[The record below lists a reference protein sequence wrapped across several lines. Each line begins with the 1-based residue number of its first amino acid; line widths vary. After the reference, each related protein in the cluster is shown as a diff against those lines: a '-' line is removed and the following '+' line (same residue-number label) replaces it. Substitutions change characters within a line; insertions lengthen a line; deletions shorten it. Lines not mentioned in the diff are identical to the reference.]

1 MTDAEIKAEALRI
14 LQILATNPF
23 DQCAP
28 LTRQFEFLPNRVG
41 IYAVRHQQQ
50 GILYIGKAASLRQR
64 FLGGHKA
71 LVWALIDRLDPDD
84 IRIAFVLTS
93 FPWQRSQLELETLI
107 IQTIKPRHNS
117 KTRAEE

>member
-1 MTDAEIKAEALRI
+1 M
-14 LQILATNPF
+14 
-23 DQCAP
+23 
-28 LTRQFEFLPNRVG
+28 G

-84 IRIAFVLTS
+84 LRIAFVITS
-93 FPWQRSQLELETLI
+93 PQWRRSQLELETLI
-107 IQTIKPRHNS
+107 IQTIKPRYNS
-117 KTRAEE
+117 RIRAEE

>member
-14 LQILATNPF
+14 LQILTTTPF

-28 LTRQFEFLPNRVG
+28 LSKQFESLPNRMG
-41 IYAVRHQQQ
+41 IYAVKHRQQ

-64 FLGGHKA
+64 FIGGHKA

-84 IRIAFVLTS
+84 IRIASVLTS
-93 FPWQRSQLELETLI
+93 FQWRRSQLELETLI
-107 IQTIKPRHNS
+107 IQIVKPRYNS
-117 KTRAEE
+117 KIRAEE